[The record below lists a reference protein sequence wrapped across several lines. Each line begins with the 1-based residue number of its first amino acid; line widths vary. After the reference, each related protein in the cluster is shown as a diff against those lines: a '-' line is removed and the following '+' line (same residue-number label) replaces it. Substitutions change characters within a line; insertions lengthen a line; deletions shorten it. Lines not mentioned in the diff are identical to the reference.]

1 MSRCSW
7 RSCGRSSVLA
17 AFLAFAFVSFPI
29 GRGAAETGPF
39 QSQAEFEVAIR
50 DDSTSPYLILL
61 TVVDDRTGQS
71 WTDCTLAPF
80 LVGAIWME
88 QDPQR
93 NGAPI
98 EEHDR
103 IALAHTSRVFHFFQ
117 QSALDILPTVRD
129 GTYRQA
135 CEVIKSGGCMRM
147 IDRASMF
154 ISCGNTGLLR
164 PRRDGADIRNCS
176 RAAIFAAAPT
186 STSRRNADQHVATC
200 GSALGGCSPVLR
212 VAGKPAIGLPTTAL
226 MEAAMFTAVR
236 FPGPMRDT

>member
-1 MSRCSW
+1 
-7 RSCGRSSVLA
+7 
-17 AFLAFAFVSFPI
+17 
-29 GRGAAETGPF
+29 
-39 QSQAEFEVAIR
+39 
-50 DDSTSPYLILL
+50 
-61 TVVDDRTGQS
+61 VVDDRTGQS

-103 IALAHTSRVFHFFQ
+103 IALANTSRVFHFFQ
-117 QSALDILPTVRD
+117 QSALDNLRTARD
-129 GTYRQA
+129 ETYRQA

-147 IDRASMF
+147 IDRARMF

-164 PRRDGADIRNCS
+164 PRRDGADIRNWS

-212 VAGKPAIGLPTTAL
+212 VAGKPAIGLPTTVL